1 MGKII
6 LESKK
11 LVKAYSNGA
20 NKLDVINNLNLKVQ
34 SSEIITIVGQ
44 SGCGKTTLLNL
55 IGGLDRPDS
64 GELMVLGQYILE
76 INNNDAA
83 DFRNKNLGLIFQFHH
98 LLPEFTAYENVLM
111 PAMINENVKDKE
123 NLADELFDY
132 VNLTNRKSHYP
143 SELSGGERLR
153 VAVLRALINQPA
165 LVLADEPTG
174 NLDGD
179 NSKKLMRLFK
189 KINSDFNQTFIITTH
204 DPEVAKIGTRCL
216 KMINGRLRKNNI

>member
-44 SGCGKTTLLNL
+44 SGCGKTTFLNL

-64 GELMVLGQYILE
+64 GELMVLGLNILE

-83 DFRNKNLGLIFQFHH
+83 DFR
-98 LLPEFTAYENVLM
+98 Y
-111 PAMINENVKDKE
+111 
-123 NLADELFDY
+123 
-132 VNLTNRKSHYP
+132 
-143 SELSGGERLR
+143 
-153 VAVLRALINQPA
+153 
-165 LVLADEPTG
+165 
-174 NLDGD
+174 
-179 NSKKLMRLFK
+179 
-189 KINSDFNQTFIITTH
+189 
-204 DPEVAKIGTRCL
+204 
-216 KMINGRLRKNNI
+216 

>member
-34 SSEIITIVGQ
+34 SAEIITIVGQ

-64 GELMVLGQYILE
+64 GELMVLGQNILE

>member
-11 LVKAYSNGA
+11 LVKAYSNGV

-64 GELMVLGQYILE
+64 GELMVLGQNILE

>member
-64 GELMVLGQYILE
+64 GELMVLGQNILE
-76 INNNDAA
+76 ITNNDAA

-111 PAMINENVKDKE
+111 PAMINENLKDKE

>member
-64 GELMVLGQYILE
+64 GELMVLGQNILE

-111 PAMINENVKDKE
+111 PAMINENLKDKE

>member
-64 GELMVLGQYILE
+64 GELMVLGQNILE

-143 SELSGGERLR
+143 SDLSGGERLR

-204 DPEVAKIGTRCL
+204 APEVAKIGTRCL

>member
-44 SGCGKTTLLNL
+44 SGCGKSTLLNL

-64 GELMVLGQYILE
+64 GELMVLGQNILE

-153 VAVLRALINQPA
+153 VAVLRAFINQPA

>member
-11 LVKAYSNGA
+11 LSKAYSNGA
-20 NKLDVINNLNLKVQ
+20 NKLDVIKNLNLKVKTA
-34 SSEIITIVGQ
+34 EIITIVGQ
-44 SGCGKTTLLNL
+44 SGAGKTTLLNL

-64 GELMVLGQYILE
+64 GELIILGKNILKM
-76 INNNDAA
+76 NNNDAA
-83 DFRNKNLGLIFQFHH
+83 DFRNNDLGFIFQFHH

-111 PAMINENVKDKE
+111 PTLINDNENE
-123 NLADELFDY
+123 NLANELFDY
-132 VNLTNRKSHYP
+132 VNLSDRKNHFP
-143 SELSGGERLR
+143 AELSGGERLR

-174 NLDGD
+174 NLDRD
-179 NSKKLMRLFK
+179 NSKKLMNLFK
-189 KINSDFNQTFIITTH
+189 KINSDFNQTLIITTH
-204 DPEVAKIGTRCL
+204 NPEVAKIGTRCL

>member
-1 MGKII
+1 MSFLKASGLAK
-6 LESKK
+6 SY
-11 LVKAYSNGA
+11 LVGGNPLPVIRD
-20 NKLDVINNLNLKVQ
+20 LDVDVRRG
-34 SSEIITIVGQ
+34 EMVAIVGASGVGKSTLLHVLGGLARAQ
-44 SGCGKTTLLNL
+44 SGLVQLGDTR
-55 IGGLDRPDS
+55 ISALDD
-64 GELMVLGQYILE
+64 
-76 INNNDAA
+76 DAA
-83 DFRNKNLGLIFQFHH
+83 VQFRNRNIGFVFQFHH

>member
-11 LVKAYSNGA
+11 LVKAYSNGV

-55 IGGLDRPDS
+55 FGGLDRPDS
-64 GELMVLGQYILE
+64 GELMVLGQNILE

-111 PAMINENVKDKE
+111 PARINENVKDKE

>member
-11 LVKAYSNGA
+11 LVKAYSNGV

-64 GELMVLGQYILE
+64 GELMVLGQNILE

-132 VNLTNRKSHYP
+132 VNLTNRKTHYP
-143 SELSGGERLR
+143 AELSGGERLR

>member
-64 GELMVLGQYILE
+64 GELMVLGQNILE

>member
-64 GELMVLGQYILE
+64 GELMVLGQNILE

-153 VAVLRALINQPA
+153 VAVIRALINQPA

>member
-64 GELMVLGQYILE
+64 GELMVLGQNILE
-76 INNNDAA
+76 INNNDAS

-204 DPEVAKIGTRCL
+204 DTEVAKIGTRCL

>member
-34 SSEIITIVGQ
+34 SSEIITIVGL

-64 GELMVLGQYILE
+64 GELMVLGQNILE

-143 SELSGGERLR
+143 SELSGGERLH

>member
-55 IGGLDRPDS
+55 IGGLDHPDS
-64 GELMVLGQYILE
+64 GELMVLGQNILE

>member
-1 MGKII
+1 
-6 LESKK
+6 
-11 LVKAYSNGA
+11 
-20 NKLDVINNLNLKVQ
+20 
-34 SSEIITIVGQ
+34 
-44 SGCGKTTLLNL
+44 
-55 IGGLDRPDS
+55 
-64 GELMVLGQYILE
+64 MVLGQNILE

>member
-55 IGGLDRPDS
+55 IGGLDHPDS
-64 GELMVLGQYILE
+64 GELMVLGQNILE
-76 INNNDAA
+76 INNNDVA

>member
-64 GELMVLGQYILE
+64 GELMVLGQNILE

-111 PAMINENVKDKE
+111 PAMINQNIKDKE

>member
-11 LVKAYSNGA
+11 LVKAYSNGV

-64 GELMVLGQYILE
+64 GELMVLGQNILE

-143 SELSGGERLR
+143 SKLSGGERLR

>member
-1 MGKII
+1 
-6 LESKK
+6 
-11 LVKAYSNGA
+11 
-20 NKLDVINNLNLKVQ
+20 
-34 SSEIITIVGQ
+34 
-44 SGCGKTTLLNL
+44 
-55 IGGLDRPDS
+55 
-64 GELMVLGQYILE
+64 
-76 INNNDAA
+76 
-83 DFRNKNLGLIFQFHH
+83 
-98 LLPEFTAYENVLM
+98 M
-111 PAMINENVKDKE
+111 PAMINEDVKDKE

>member
-55 IGGLDRPDS
+55 NGGIDSPES
-64 GELMVLGQYILE
+64 GELMVLGQNILE